1 MPNDYLID
9 YEQKKMLIRNGDFVP
24 GESTRQ
30 HQRRL
35 LMAHKGEY
43 KQHPL
48 AGVGLRDYVD
58 DENPDAM
65 IREIRKQLVADGMRV
80 DSIQIIPNGLHIDA
94 SYEA

>member
-9 YEQKKMLIRNGDFVP
+9 YDAQKMLIRNGDFFV
-24 GESTRQ
+24 GESTPQ

-48 AGVGLRDYVD
+48 AGVGLRDFVD

-80 DSIQIIPNGLHIDA
+80 DSINITPNGLHIDA
-94 SYEA
+94 TYEE